1 MSNILVQ
8 IFLSTGEIIMYAIIE
23 SGGKQYRIAQGE
35 KVRIE
40 KVPGNADDEV
50 SLGAVLAIDDGERL
64 LVGAPYVQGASVT
77 GKIVAQGR
85 ARKVTVFK
93 YKRRKDSKK
102 KKGHRQA
109 YTELI
114 IEKIEVEAQHGA

>member
-1 MSNILVQ
+1 MSNILIQ
-8 IFLSTGEIIMYAIIE
+8 IFASTGEIAMYAIIE
-23 SGGKQYRIAQGE
+23 SGGKQYRIAQGQ

-40 KVPGNADDEV
+40 RVAGNADDEV
-50 SLGAVLAIDDGERL
+50 SLGAVLAIEDGERL

-109 YTELI
+109 YTELL
-114 IEKIEVEAQHGA
+114 IEKIELEAQHGA